1 MILTK
6 SDELDKEDQNTKIEE
21 YRKRCMENLSVVE
34 TRIFKVENFMV
45 NECRDDLSMKRNLEK
60 EKQVLTA
67 LYHIL
72 QPCHKP
78 PFLEQ

>member
-60 EKQVLTA
+60 EMQVLTA
-67 LYHIL
+67 LNHIL

-78 PFLEQ
+78 PFLEL